1 MAPDADRPAV
11 DRTALYVLFGGRSAE
26 HDVSCVTARHVLE
39 AVDHSRYA
47 VTPVG
52 ITRDGAFVLAERAAE
67 LMATNV
73 ELPAQLSASGP
84 TFDLLPRAQ
93 AAAGQIVV
101 FPLLHGPL
109 GEDGTA
115 QGLLELAGVP
125 YVGAGVLGSAL
136 AMDKAK
142 SKELLGLL
150 GVPQARFMAMR
161 DHQADSNMLDTVVE
175 RLGFPIF
182 VKPANMG
189 SSIGVSKAHDRDELD
204 AAVTEAA
211 SFDRWIVFEETIVG
225 REIEIAALG
234 NDDVEYSVPGEVRP
248 GKEFYDYED
257 KYVDGNAEIIIPA
270 DVEPATLAEIHRIC
284 HIAIEA
290 LRVEGMARVDFLI
303 ESNADGSDGR
313 VLLNEVNTIPGFT
326 PISQY
331 PRLWAASGLP
341 YSDLIDRL
349 VDLAIDRHARSPHRI
364 NRD

>member
-1 MAPDADRPAV
+1 MPTESDRIQ
-11 DRTALYVLFGGRSAE
+11 LYVLLGGRSAE

-39 AVDHSRYA
+39 AVDNNLYD
-47 VTPVG
+47 VTPIG
-52 ITRDGAFVLAERAAE
+52 ITRDGSFVLAEDAAE
-67 LMATNV
+67 LMATQG
-73 ELPAQLSASGP
+73 ELPDQLSASGP
-84 TFDLLPRAQ
+84 GFDLLPRAQ
-93 AAAGQIVV
+93 SSARQVVV

-115 QGLLELAGVP
+115 QGLLEMAGVP

-142 SKELLGLL
+142 SKEFLALL
-150 GVPQARFMAMR
+150 GVPQAKFVALR
-161 DHQADSNMLDTVVE
+161 DHQADSAALDRVIKTL
-175 RLGFPIF
+175 RFPIF

-189 SSIGVSKAHDRDELD
+189 SSIGVSKAHDREELVD
-204 AAVTEAA
+204 AVEEAA

-234 NDDVEYSVPGEVRP
+234 NEKVQYSVPGEVRP

-270 DVEPATLAEIHRIC
+270 EIEPAIVAEIHRISD
-284 HIAIEA
+284 IAIEA
-290 LRVEGMARVDFLI
+290 LRVEGMARVDFLV
-303 ESNADGSDGR
+303 EAGADGSDGR

-331 PRLWAASGLP
+331 PRLWAASGISYP
-341 YSDLIDRL
+341 DLINRL
-349 VDLAIDRHARSPHRI
+349 VDLALERHQQSRHRVE
-364 NRD
+364 R